1 MDEKTYCHECGTEMP
16 FDIRPTEVKY
26 KHLSRTVQQHAWYC
40 DNCGEALMHL
50 DQAKILFD
58 VYAEMKA
65 EVDGLMLA
73 DEIKRIRRK
82 LGLSQRRAGAIL
94 GGGARSF
101 QKYESGCGWI
111 SRPMANLLRL
121 LDNDPSRLK
130 ELIPAKKQ

>member
-1 MDEKTYCHECGTEMP
+1 MEPNTVCHECGTEMVL
-16 FDIRPTEVKY
+16 DTRPHEVSY
-26 KHLSRTVQQHAWYC
+26 KGHSVTVLQRGWFC
-40 DNCGEALMHL
+40 DRCGEVLMFL
-50 DQAKILFD
+50 EDTPELETAFMK
-58 VYAEMKA
+58 MKA

-73 DEIKRIRRK
+73 DEIRRIRRK

-121 LDNDPSRLK
+121 LDNDPERLK
-130 ELIPAKKQ
+130 ELIPAKK